1 MNYIH
6 CLKKVQDLFLGNYS
20 RSSRPLLT
28 AYEHRVITDWMNN
41 LDLGLKPLTI
51 VNYPLT
57 NLPLLSSL
65 ESLILVRVNID
76 SPIILNIPSYRCLRY
91 LKLSSVSIED
101 VSSLDRIYELYL
113 EYCNHIRDISCLNH
127 NHKIVISDCESI
139 VDYSK
144 SFRYSKIIDISCP
157 LGFTQEATEGFDLS
171 KAVEAREIYVRG
183 GDCNNKQLLLPH
195 CLSLRVVQ
203 AWLLPRSFALPS
215 EHLIQE
221 VIVRNCP
228 AFQSFLHF
236 GCMCSVK
243 LVGLSIFTL
252 IGLGS
257 GNRVVEVDSCPA
269 ITDFTLLR
277 HCDKVTINNC
287 EGFLDQVRGV
297 KYFIFTPVNVDNL
310 PHDMEGVTCLILE
323 NIPYHLL
330 SLQFPSTLK
339 KLIIGSSDSVVDDYL
354 IKQLPLLLASLPRH
368 IGKIEV
374 FVDEK
379 YMGSLLVTGELSFP
393 DFIIEFKE
401 EREEAHFLRKNPSP
415 SI

>member
-1 MNYIH
+1 M
-6 CLKKVQDLFLGNYS
+6 
-20 RSSRPLLT
+20 
-28 AYEHRVITDWMNN
+28 
-41 LDLGLKPLTI
+41 
-51 VNYPLT
+51 
-57 NLPLLSSL
+57 
-65 ESLILVRVNID
+65 
-76 SPIILNIPSYRCLRY
+76 IPY
-91 LKLSSVSIED
+91 
-101 VSSLDRIYELYL
+101 
-113 EYCNHIRDISCLNH
+113 
-127 NHKIVISDCESI
+127 
-139 VDYSK
+139 
-144 SFRYSKIIDISCP
+144 
-157 LGFTQEATEGFDLS
+157 
-171 KAVEAREIYVRG
+171 
-183 GDCNNKQLLLPH
+183 
-195 CLSLRVVQ
+195 
-203 AWLLPRSFALPS
+203 SFALPS

-228 AFQSFLHF
+228 AFQSLLHF
-236 GCMCSVK
+236 DRIYSVK
-243 LVGLSIFTL
+243 LVGLSIDTL

-287 EGFLDQVRGV
+287 EGFQDLDQVRGV
-297 KYFIFTPVNVDNL
+297 KDFIFTPVNVDNL

-339 KLIIGSSDSVVDDYL
+339 KLIIGSSDSVVDDDL

-379 YMGSLLVTGELSFP
+379 YLRSLIVTGELSFP